1 MPTRKQRRRRAKEF
15 RHEYVWEDAEGNE
28 LEPDEI
34 GGKKRETQ
42 SQRSPARSAREPQP
56 PSWRR
61 TLKRGLIFAPIM
73 FVVVML
79 LGNDLSLAQQITQ
92 AAFIVGI
99 FVPFSYLLDGLL
111 WRSYKRRTTRREQ
124 SDGGRGS

>member
-1 MPTRKQRRRRAKEF
+1 
-15 RHEYVWEDAEGNE
+15 
-28 LEPDEI
+28 
-34 GGKKRETQ
+34 
-42 SQRSPARSAREPQP
+42 
-56 PSWRR
+56 
-61 TLKRGLIFAPIM
+61 M

-99 FVPFSYLLDGLL
+99 FIPFSYLLDGLL
-111 WRSYKRRTTRREQ
+111 WRSYKRRTARREQ